1 MLFREF
7 VIYIGL
13 LGPKCGS
20 RLDQK
25 WQKRM
30 FSYQPPI
37 TNTVFSSNKF
47 PNSLNLLPVFF
58 IILEFFCQKYRLPY
72 SQCNILISL
81 TSQVLIG
88 PYLIHSVH
96 APPSFQLEGRLIQGV
111 TFFRGLQLLHEE

>member
-96 APPSFQLEGRLIQGV
+96 APPLLSARGTVNPGGDLFQGFAAF
-111 TFFRGLQLLHEE
+111 T